1 MVFNFVIFTKN
12 VPPYAVFGNENLT
25 LSEWFSACICAANR
39 LDGSISQ
46 HHTLERELHVLVTAG
61 FRREY
66 QIYLHRLNSRGRY
79 KSVSSVVDHGGFIF
93 SIL

>member
-1 MVFNFVIFTKN
+1 MVFNSVIFTKN
-12 VPPYAVFGNENLT
+12 VPPYAVFGNLT

-39 LDGSISQ
+39 LDGRISQ
-46 HHTLERELHVLVTAG
+46 HHALERGIHVLVTAG
-61 FRREY
+61 FRREH

-79 KSVSSVVDHGGFIF
+79 KSVSLVVDHGGFIF